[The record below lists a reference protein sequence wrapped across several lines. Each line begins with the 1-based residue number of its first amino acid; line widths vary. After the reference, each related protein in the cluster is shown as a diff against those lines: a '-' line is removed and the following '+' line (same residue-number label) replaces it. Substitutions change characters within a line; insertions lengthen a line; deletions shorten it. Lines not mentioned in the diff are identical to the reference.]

1 MNKIPPTITHP
12 ASDEIDLFELAHGL
26 WKQRVQV
33 VTCAAIAAILGVGYV
48 LLAPQ
53 VYQASSVLRAVELNE
68 LDALNRSEVYPLSP
82 ADALSK
88 VALQLDSY
96 DTRLGFFKANPTL
109 FETYQRPGQIQE
121 RSFDAF
127 DRSLISQVL
136 PDPKNN
142 NAPGTYIRL
151 EMQYP
156 QGSAGVAIL
165 NGFVDYAIA
174 RQRERVAADFKVI
187 VNNRLTELGQK
198 IDAARANY
206 ENEKSK
212 KIARL
217 LESDAIKRGQLQD
230 ELDALREEMGKERSH
245 RLTRLAEAIAIARSA
260 GITRPTSPSAMGAA
274 ALRGANRVTETSQQT
289 TPLFFMGTQVLEA
302 ERAVLEQRS
311 SDDFVSERVAEI
323 HRKLRL
329 LEVNREVDALNARGN
344 EDMFLQDVEWL
355 RTETTRLRA
364 LNLDRDGLKLATID
378 RPAKEPLAPIKPRK
392 VFVVALSLAA
402 GLMLGV
408 LVAMVRY
415 FASQRRGHSRGRYV
429 PQSVG

>member
-1 MNKIPPTITHP
+1 VNKIPPTIAHP

-26 WKQRVQV
+26 WKHRVLV
-33 VTCAAIAAILGVGYV
+33 FTCTAIATILGIGYAMF
-48 LLAPQ
+48 APQ
-53 VYQASSVLRAVELNE
+53 VYQASSVLRPVELNE

-96 DTRLGFFKANPTL
+96 DTRLGFFNANATL
-109 FETYQRPGQIQE
+109 FETYQRPGQSQE

-127 DRSLISQVL
+127 DRSLVSQVL
-136 PDPKNN
+136 PDPKNST
-142 NAPGTYIRL
+142 APGTYIRL

-156 QGSAGVAIL
+156 QGGGGVAIL

-174 RQRERVAADFKVI
+174 RQRERVAVDIKVI
-187 VNNRLTELGQK
+187 VNNRLAELGRK
-198 IDAARANY
+198 IDAARENY
-206 ENEKSK
+206 ENEKST

-230 ELDALREEMGKERSH
+230 ELGALREEMAKERAH
-245 RLTRLAEAIAIARSA
+245 RLAQLAEAIAIARSV
-260 GITRPTSPSAMGAA
+260 GITRPTTPSAMG
-274 ALRGANRVTETSQQT
+274 GASQVTEMSQQT
-289 TPLFFMGTQVLEA
+289 VPLFFMGTQVLEA
-302 ERAVLEQRS
+302 ERAVLQQRS
-311 SDDFVSERVAEI
+311 SDDVTNERVAEI
-323 HRKLRL
+323 NRKLRL
-329 LEVNREVDALNARGN
+329 LEVNREVDALKTRGN

-364 LNLDRDGLKLATID
+364 LNLDMGGLQLATID
-378 RPAKEPLAPIKPRK
+378 RPAQEPLAPIKPRK
-392 VFVVALSLAA
+392 AFVVALSLLT

-415 FASQRRGHSRGRYV
+415 FASLRRGHPRGR
-429 PQSVG
+429 

>member
-1 MNKIPPTITHP
+1 VNKIPPTIAHP

-26 WKQRVQV
+26 WKQRVLV
-33 VTCAAIAAILGVGYV
+33 VTCAAIAAILGIGYV
-48 LLAPQ
+48 LFAPQ

-96 DTRLGFFKANPTL
+96 DTRLGFFKANATL
-109 FETYQRPGQIQE
+109 FETYQRPGHSQE

-136 PDPKNN
+136 PDPKNST
-142 NAPGTYIRL
+142 APGTYIRL

-156 QGSAGVAIL
+156 QGGGGVAIL

-174 RQRERVAADFKVI
+174 RQRERVAADIKVI
-187 VNNRLTELGQK
+187 VNNRLTELGRK
-198 IDAARANY
+198 IDAARENY
-206 ENEKSK
+206 ENEKST

-230 ELDALREEMGKERSH
+230 ELGALHEEMRKERSH
-245 RLTRLAEAIAIARSA
+245 RLARLAEAIAIARSV
-260 GITRPTSPSAMGAA
+260 GITRPTTPSAMGAS
-274 ALRGANRVTETSQQT
+274 ALRGAHQVREISQQT
-289 TPLFFMGTQVLEA
+289 IPLFFMGTQVLEA
-302 ERAVLEQRS
+302 ERAVLQQRS
-311 SDDFVSERVAEI
+311 SDDFTNERVADI

-329 LEVNREVDALNARGN
+329 LEVNREVDALKARGN

-364 LNLDRDGLKLATID
+364 LNLDMGGLQLATID
-378 RPAKEPLAPIKPRK
+378 RPAQEPLAPIKPRK
-392 VFVVALSLAA
+392 AFVVALSLSA

-415 FASQRRGHSRGRYV
+415 FASLRRGHPRGRYE
-429 PQSVG
+429 PQ

>member
-1 MNKIPPTITHP
+1 MNKIPPTIAHP

-26 WKQRVQV
+26 WKHRVLV
-33 VTCAAIAAILGVGYV
+33 FTCAAIATILGIGYAMF
-48 LLAPQ
+48 APQ
-53 VYQASSVLRAVELNE
+53 VYQASSVLRPVELNE

-96 DTRLGFFKANPTL
+96 DTRLGFFNANAML
-109 FETYQRPGQIQE
+109 FETYQRPGQNQE

-127 DRSLISQVL
+127 DRSLVSQVL
-136 PDPKNN
+136 PDPKNST
-142 NAPGTYIRL
+142 APGTYIRL

-156 QGSAGVAIL
+156 QGGGGVAIL

-174 RQRERVAADFKVI
+174 RQRERVAADIKVI
-187 VNNRLTELGQK
+187 VNNRLAELGRK
-198 IDAARANY
+198 IDAARENY
-206 ENEKSK
+206 ENEKST

-230 ELDALREEMGKERSH
+230 ELGALREEMAKERSH
-245 RLTRLAEAIAIARSA
+245 RLAQLAEAIAIAQSV
-260 GITRPTSPSAMGAA
+260 GITRPTTPSAMG
-274 ALRGANRVTETSQQT
+274 GASQVTEISQQT
-289 TPLFFMGTQVLEA
+289 VPLFFMGTQVLEA
-302 ERAVLEQRS
+302 ERAVLQKRS
-311 SDDFVSERVAEI
+311 SDDVTNERVAEI
-323 HRKLRL
+323 NRKLRL
-329 LEVNREVDALNARGN
+329 LEVNREVDALKTRGN

-364 LNLDRDGLKLATID
+364 LNLDMGGLQLATID
-378 RPAKEPLAPIKPRK
+378 RPAQEPLAPIKPRK
-392 VFVVALSLAA
+392 VFVMAVSLLT

-415 FASQRRGHSRGRYV
+415 FASLRRGHLRGRYM
-429 PQSVG
+429 PQ

>member
-1 MNKIPPTITHP
+1 MNKIPPTITHS

-82 ADALSK
+82 AAALSK

-96 DTRLGFFKANPTL
+96 DTRLGFFNANAAL
-109 FETYQRPGQIQE
+109 FETSERPGQSME
-121 RSFDAF
+121 RRFDAF

-136 PDPKNN
+136 PDPKNST
-142 NAPGTYIRL
+142 APGTYIRL

-156 QGSAGVAIL
+156 QGGGGTAIL

-174 RQRERVAADFKVI
+174 RQRDRVAADVKVI
-187 VNNRLTELGQK
+187 VNNRLAELGGK
-198 IDAARANY
+198 INAARENY
-206 ENEKSK
+206 ENEKST

-230 ELDALREEMGKERSH
+230 ELDALHEEMGKEHSD
-245 RLTRLAEAIAIARSA
+245 RLARLAEAITVARTV
-260 GITRPTSPSAMGAA
+260 GITRPTTPSAMGAA
-274 ALRGANRVTETSQQT
+274 ALRGASQVTEISQQT
-289 TPLFFMGTQVLEA
+289 VPLFFMGTQVLEA
-302 ERAVLEQRS
+302 ERAVLQQRS
-311 SDDFVSERVAEI
+311 SDDFTNERVAEI

-329 LEVNREVDALNARGN
+329 LEVNREVDALKARGN

-355 RTETTRLRA
+355 RTETARLRA
-364 LNLDRDGLKLATID
+364 LNLDMDGLKLATID
-378 RPAKEPLAPIKPRK
+378 RPAQEPLAPIKPRK
-392 VFVVALSLAA
+392 AFVVVVSLLA
-402 GLMLGV
+402 GLMLGL

-415 FASQRRGHSRGRYV
+415 FASLRRAHPRGRYV
-429 PQSVG
+429 PQ

>member
-1 MNKIPPTITHP
+1 MNKIPPTIAHP

-26 WKQRVQV
+26 WKHRVLV
-33 VTCAAIAAILGVGYV
+33 VTCAAIATILGIGYAMF
-48 LLAPQ
+48 APQ
-53 VYQASSVLRAVELNE
+53 VYQASSVLRPVELNE

-96 DTRLGFFKANPTL
+96 DTRLGFFNANATL
-109 FETYQRPGQIQE
+109 FETYQRPGQSQA

-127 DRSLISQVL
+127 DRSLVSQVL
-136 PDPKNN
+136 PDPKNST
-142 NAPGTYIRL
+142 APGTYVRL

-156 QGSAGVAIL
+156 QGGGGVAIL

-174 RQRERVAADFKVI
+174 RQRERVAADVKVI
-187 VNNRLTELGQK
+187 VNNRLAELGRK
-198 IDAARANY
+198 IDAARENY
-206 ENEKSK
+206 ENEKST

-230 ELDALREEMGKERSH
+230 ELGALREEMAKERSH
-245 RLTRLAEAIAIARSA
+245 RLAQLAEAIAIARSV
-260 GITRPTSPSAMGAA
+260 GITRPTTPSAMG
-274 ALRGANRVTETSQQT
+274 GASQVTEMSQQT
-289 TPLFFMGTQVLEA
+289 VPLFFMGTQVLEA
-302 ERAVLEQRS
+302 ERAVLQQRS
-311 SDDFVSERVAEI
+311 SDDVTNERVAEI
-323 HRKLRL
+323 NRKLRL
-329 LEVNREVDALNARGN
+329 LEVNREVDALKTRGN

-364 LNLDRDGLKLATID
+364 LNLDMGGLQLAAID
-378 RPAKEPLAPIKPRK
+378 RPAQEPLAPIKPRK
-392 VFVVALSLAA
+392 AFVVALSLLT

-415 FASQRRGHSRGRYV
+415 FASLRRGHPRGRQV
-429 PQSVG
+429 SQ

>member
-1 MNKIPPTITHP
+1 
-12 ASDEIDLFELAHGL
+12 
-26 WKQRVQV
+26 
-33 VTCAAIAAILGVGYV
+33 
-48 LLAPQ
+48 
-53 VYQASSVLRAVELNE
+53 
-68 LDALNRSEVYPLSP
+68 
-82 ADALSK
+82 
-88 VALQLDSY
+88 
-96 DTRLGFFKANPTL
+96 
-109 FETYQRPGQIQE
+109 
-121 RSFDAF
+121 
-127 DRSLISQVL
+127 
-136 PDPKNN
+136 
-142 NAPGTYIRL
+142 
-151 EMQYP
+151 
-156 QGSAGVAIL
+156 
-165 NGFVDYAIA
+165 
-174 RQRERVAADFKVI
+174 
-187 VNNRLTELGQK
+187 
-198 IDAARANY
+198 
-206 ENEKSK
+206 
-212 KIARL
+212 
-217 LESDAIKRGQLQD
+217 
-230 ELDALREEMGKERSH
+230 MGKERSH

-289 TPLFFMGTQVLEA
+289 TPLFFLGTQVLEA

-378 RPAKEPLAPIKPRK
+378 RPAQEPLAPIKPRK

-415 FASQRRGHSRGRYV
+415 FASRAGAIRGDDMCLS
-429 PQSVG
+429 Q